1 MAKGLKIRKLSSDDR
16 STVAAVRIMRT
27 RLREFFSHWPNFKK
41 KPTSAQLHA
50 LRISGKRLR
59 YSAESLREL
68 YPDRLA
74 LLLNLLRQVQDVL
87 GEMQDYETQRAV
99 IADDLARWQARQL
112 KSRRQ
117 ADPESPAKFVS
128 DEVVGREG
136 EQAAEHKPESD
147 PLLRAMNDLLR
158 DYQKK
163 QEKRLA
169 EFELLWRGISRRAFQ
184 DALRDLVSHP
194 RKPARIAETELSYD

>member
-1 MAKGLKIRKLSSDDR
+1 MAKARKIRKLSPDDR
-16 STVAAVRIMRT
+16 STDAAVQIMRT
-27 RLREFFSHWPNFKK
+27 RLREFFSHWPNLKK
-41 KPTSAQLHA
+41 KPTPAQLHA

-59 YSAESLREL
+59 YSAESLRDL
-68 YPDRLA
+68 YPDRLT

-99 IADDLARWQARQL
+99 IADDLARWQAGQL

-117 ADPESPAKFVS
+117 SDPESPAKFVS

-147 PLLRAMNDLLR
+147 PLLRAMNELLH

-194 RKPARIAETELSYD
+194 RKPARTAETELSYD